1 MDRFRGRLIV
11 PIFDASGKKV
21 VGFGGR
27 ILPPLDENPVTSD
40 FKAPK
45 YLNSPES
52 VIFQK
57 SSILFN
63 EHMARDAVRKSQAAP
78 GDKTR
83 GVILVEGYMD
93 AIALWGIG
101 VKEVVASMGTAI
113 SSDQL
118 ASVAKLSGS
127 PGGRVILCLDNDEA
141 GQIAVERL
149 CGNGML
155 SEASIKH
162 GVEILV
168 ASLPEGLKDPAD
180 FIEAREGADAEIA
193 ESFRTEIVGSAC
205 DWTDWYLQRLF
216 TEYDPTATRG
226 RPGSFGDIFERV
238 AGFLASSMDPADRT
252 KRAYEVAGSLAA
264 MIAEEKNAT
273 EVSSVVRF
281 QFESDLIDRASRIA
295 EAKDAVQRRS
305 ESVSGQSPTGTRN
318 VLSSLSRGEGP
329 SAGDDDTGKLSYKA
343 LSSNA
348 GKASTSQKTEM
359 SAARRS
365 SKSAS
370 SGAKSQ
376 KPPAQTKGRTFKA
389 REPTK
394 VVALTPHFA
403 GFEFARQ
410 SDMDWLGIPKENV
423 RVICISFV

>member
-1 MDRFRGRLIV
+1 
-11 PIFDASGKKV
+11 
-21 VGFGGR
+21 
-27 ILPPLDENPVTSD
+27 
-40 FKAPK
+40 
-45 YLNSPES
+45 
-52 VIFQK
+52 
-57 SSILFN
+57 
-63 EHMARDAVRKSQAAP
+63 
-78 GDKTR
+78 
-83 GVILVEGYMD
+83 
-93 AIALWGIG
+93 
-101 VKEVVASMGTAI
+101 
-113 SSDQL
+113 
-118 ASVAKLSGS
+118 
-127 PGGRVILCLDNDEA
+127 
-141 GQIAVERL
+141 
-149 CGNGML
+149 
-155 SEASIKH
+155 
-162 GVEILV
+162 
-168 ASLPEGLKDPAD
+168 
-180 FIEAREGADAEIA
+180 
-193 ESFRTEIVGSAC
+193 
-205 DWTDWYLQRLF
+205 
-216 TEYDPTATRG
+216 
-226 RPGSFGDIFERV
+226 
-238 AGFLASSMDPADRT
+238 MDPADRT

-305 ESVSGQSPTGTRN
+305 ESVSGRSSTGTRN

-348 GKASTSQKTEM
+348 GKASTSQKPEM

-365 SKSAS
+365 SKSAP

-376 KPPAQTKGRTFKA
+376 KPPAQTKRRTFKT

-423 RVICISFV
+423 RFICISFV

>member
-27 ILPPLDENPVTSD
+27 ILPPPEQTPVTSD

-155 SEASIKH
+155 SEASSKH

-180 FIEAREGADAEIA
+180 FIEAREGADDEIA
-193 ESFRTEIVGSAC
+193 ESFRREIVGTAC

-216 TEYDPTATRG
+216 IEYDPTATRG

-295 EAKDAVQRRS
+295 EAKDAIQRRS
-305 ESVSGQSPTGTRN
+305 ESISGQSPTGTRN

-329 SAGDDDTGKLSYKA
+329 SAGEDDTGKLSYKA
-343 LSSNA
+343 LSSNT
-348 GKASTSQKTEM
+348 GKVSTSQKTEI
-359 SAARRS
+359 SEARRS
-365 SKSAS
+365 PKSAS
-370 SGAKSQ
+370 SSAKNQ
-376 KPPAQTKGRTFKA
+376 KTLAKTKGRTFKT

-423 RVICISFV
+423 RVICIHID